1 MTVFVNEEPLRLFRG
16 ANIGDAVMKYS
27 EAIFRDILS
36 RRKVVTDNQGR
47 PLQLQ
52 GNINDGDHYKVVAKM

>member
-16 ANIGDAVMKYS
+16 ASVGDVIMKYS

-36 RRKVVTDNQGR
+36 KRKIVTDVTGQ
-47 PLQLQ
+47 PLKLQ
-52 GNINDGDHYKVVAKM
+52 GNIQDGDHFKIISNK

>member
-16 ANIGDAVMKYS
+16 ANVGDAIMKYS

-36 RRKVVTDNQGR
+36 KRKIVTDATGQ
-47 PLQLQ
+47 PLRLQ
-52 GNINDGDHYKVVAKM
+52 GNVHDGDRFIVAPSR

>member
-16 ANIGDAVMKYS
+16 ASVGDVIIKYS

-36 RRKVVTDNQGR
+36 KRKMVTDADGQ
-47 PLQLQ
+47 PLKLQ
-52 GNINDGDHYKVVAKM
+52 GNIHDGDHFRIVSKM